1 MRSQALAELAVN
13 MSIRSVEIT
22 FVFDEA
28 RLPESTLRER
38 LNTLLDEHF
47 RDCDEARVHWPAA
60 SSQPPLSRTTE
71 SAEQDPEVEVLSR
84 IVRLS
89 DQLIRADDLSAM
101 LLTYIEEA
109 PGARKA
115 DAGALAEEIRQATE
129 QLGAIENEPTIKSQL
144 NELIDALQEL
154 ASEGTR

>member
-1 MRSQALAELAVN
+1 
-13 MSIRSVEIT
+13 MSIKSVEIT

-28 RLPESTLRER
+28 RLPESALRVR
-38 LNTLLDEHF
+38 LKTLLGEHF
-47 RDCDEARVHWPAA
+47 RDCDEVRVHWPEAA
-60 SSQPPLSRTTE
+60 STAPLSDNAL
-71 SAEQDPEVEVLSR
+71 SAEQDPRVEVLSR

-109 PGARKA
+109 PGARAA

-129 QLGAIENEPTIKSQL
+129 QLGAIQNEATIKSQL

-154 ASEGTR
+154 AGEGAR